1 MSSQHHFDRLG
12 NPLYRCAKPDWQHR
26 AIRVASIV
34 TGVICLG
41 IMVWGR

>member
-1 MSSQHHFDRLG
+1 MSDQYHFDSLG
-12 NPLYRCAKPDWQHR
+12 NPRYRPAKPDWQHR

-41 IMVWGR
+41 IMLWGR